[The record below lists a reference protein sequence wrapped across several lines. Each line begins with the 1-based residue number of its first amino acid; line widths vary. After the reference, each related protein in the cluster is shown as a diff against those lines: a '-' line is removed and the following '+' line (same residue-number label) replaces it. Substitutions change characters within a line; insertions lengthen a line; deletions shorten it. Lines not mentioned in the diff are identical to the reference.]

1 MIRKSAKSSDDNVKK
16 PSVYF
21 YLILGITLL
30 SAVVL
35 GVKQWISSA
44 KSDSPDIVIQA
55 DGQIKEK
62 PSASDL
68 IARVARH
75 TAVNQ
80 ALMPT
85 IAEVKNAYLLSIQ
98 DPTFYKDVENGDFV
112 LIWPDKAVL
121 YSYTKDV
128 VLNETSIMNV
138 QATSSEAIVES
149 EPTQP
154 SEIVDVSATGT
165 NDVPEVENA
174 VIEVRNGSGRVG
186 MGRSMSEKL
195 KAIGMDV
202 LTPSDAKIRK
212 WYEKTIIVKNSEGE
226 FPQTEQSLI
235 DELKAEVVVAPQGEL
250 PLKGDFLIIVGQ
262 DYNP

>member
-1 MIRKSAKSSDDNVKK
+1 MIRKSTNKSESDTKR
-16 PSVYF
+16 PSAYF
-21 YLILGITLL
+21 YIVIGIMLL
-30 SAVVL
+30 SASAL
-35 GVKQWISSA
+35 GIKQWISSA
-44 KSDSPDIVIQA
+44 KSDNPDIVIQS
-55 DGQIKEK
+55 DSIIKDN

-68 IARVARH
+68 ISRVARH

-85 IAEVKNAYLLSIQ
+85 IAEVKNAYLLSLQ

-121 YSYTKDV
+121 YSYAKDV
-128 VLNETSIMNV
+128 ILNETSINNV

-149 EPTQP
+149 ETTPP
-154 SEIVDVSATGT
+154 SETVDVSATGT
-165 NDVPEVENA
+165 TDVAEVENT

-186 MGRSMSEKL
+186 MGKSMSEKL
-195 KAIGMDV
+195 TAIGMNV
-202 LTPSDAKIRK
+202 LKPSDAKIRK
-212 WYEKTIIVKNSEGE
+212 WYEKTIIIKNSEDG

-235 DELKAEVVVAPQGEL
+235 DALNAEVVVAPQGEL